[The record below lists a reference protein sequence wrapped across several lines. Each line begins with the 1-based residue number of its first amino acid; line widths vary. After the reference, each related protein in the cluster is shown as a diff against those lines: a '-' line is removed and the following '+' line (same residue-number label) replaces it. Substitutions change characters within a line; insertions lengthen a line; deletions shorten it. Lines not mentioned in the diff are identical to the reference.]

1 MFGSNVQRH
10 LVAVVAAILMSSVAV
25 GAAVAPA
32 AVPSHSQSV
41 IVRA

>member
-10 LVAVVAAILMSSVAV
+10 LVAALAAVLMSTVAV

-32 AVPSHSQSV
+32 SVQSPAVALH
-41 IVRA
+41 A